1 MLIPNGT
8 FQMGLPIEEEKAAN
22 DEWQHQ
28 VTISKDYYLGVMEVT
43 QGQYA
48 KVMRTNLSHFQKR
61 VICKSDSSMYPVET
75 VSWEDAVE
83 FCNKLSD
90 LPEEKKAGRVYCLP
104 TEAEWKYARR
114 ACGFIPMACASQE
127 RQHFYGPTIAAFS
140 DRPRAEQTILVRRN
154 WRLTWSTQGFKE
166 QFGAAAGGKWAF
178 AGTVALA
185 RQQQKIKLLVG
196 AHKGIDHAQGA
207 CRIDIGVELANSEQ

>member
-1 MLIPNGT
+1 
-8 FQMGLPIEEEKAAN
+8 
-22 DEWQHQ
+22 
-28 VTISKDYYLGVMEVT
+28 ME
-43 QGQYA
+43 
-48 KVMRTNLSHFQKR
+48 TNLSHFQKR
-61 VICKSDSSMYPVET
+61 VIRKSDSSMCPVET
-75 VSWEDAVE
+75 VSWENAVE
-83 FCNKLSD
+83 FCKKFSD
-90 LPEEKKAGRVYCLP
+90 LPAGKKASRVYHLP

-185 RQQQKIKLLVG
+185 RQQQEIELLVG
-196 AHKGIDHAQGA
+196 AHKGIDHAQRA
-207 CRIDIGVELANSEQ
+207 CRIDIGVDLANSEQ